1 MNIRRKIKEKTLKTR
16 IKHQVSSRMSIGMDR
31 PSGRVLVTGALGQ
44 IGTELV
50 EALREK
56 HGHKAVIATDIR
68 ESKGCQILDVMDKEG
83 IEKLVHGENITEIY
97 HLAAL
102 LSATGEK
109 NPELCWKINVIG
121 LENVISA
128 AKKNNA
134 RLFSPSSIAVFGPD
148 CPKIAPQIT
157 PLNPTTV
164 YGKTKVVG
172 EQLAITS
179 GIDMRGIRYPGL
191 ISYKA
196 PAGGGTTDY
205 AVEIFHAA
213 LENGHYDCFVREDT
227 RLPMMYMDDA
237 IRATLELMDFPLED
251 LSEARGGYNI
261 SGCSFTAKALV
272 ESIQRH
278 LPHFTCT
285 FNPDIRQTYADS
297 WPDEIQD
304 DVAYNEWGWKANF
317 DLDKIVDDML
327 ENLKISERAAT
338 RSSGGSGDGSF

>member
-1 MNIRRKIKEKTLKTR
+1 M
-16 IKHQVSSRMSIGMDR
+16 VSSTSIAMDL

-50 EALREK
+50 EALRKK
-56 HGHKAVIATDIR
+56 HGHEAVIATDIR
-68 ESKGCQILDVMDKEG
+68 KAEGCQILDVMNKKE
-83 IEKLVHGENITEIY
+83 INELMINEQITEVY

-109 NPELCWKINVIG
+109 NPKLCWDINVTG
-121 LENVISA
+121 LENVIAA

-148 CPKIAPQIT
+148 CPKTAPQIT

-172 EQLAITS
+172 EKLALTS

-205 AVEIFHAA
+205 AVEIFHNA
-213 LENGHYDCFVREDT
+213 LENGHYECFVREDT
-227 RLPMMYMDDA
+227 KLPMMYMDDA
-237 IRATLELMDFPLED
+237 IRATIELMNIPLEE
-251 LSEARGGYNI
+251 LSESRGGYNI
-261 SGCSFTAKALV
+261 SGCSFTAGELV
-272 ESIQRH
+272 RSIQRH
-278 LPHFTCT
+278 LPDFTCT
-285 FNPDIRQTYADS
+285 FNPDIRQKYADS
-297 WPDEIQD
+297 WPDEIED
-304 DVAYNEWGWKANF
+304 EIAMKEWGWIPRF
-317 DLDKIVDDML
+317 DLDRIVDEMIT
-327 ENLKISERAAT
+327 NLKS
-338 RSSGGSGDGSF
+338 

>member
-1 MNIRRKIKEKTLKTR
+1 
-16 IKHQVSSRMSIGMDR
+16 MDR
-31 PSGRVLVTGALGQ
+31 TSGRVLVTGACGQ

-50 EALREK
+50 GALQQK
-56 HGHKAVIATDIR
+56 HGHDSVIATDIR
-68 ESKGCQILDVMDKEG
+68 KAEGCHILDVMDKKG
-83 IEKLVHGENITEIY
+83 INKLVVEQEIIEIY

-109 NPELCWKINVIG
+109 NPELCWDINVIG
-121 LENVISA
+121 LENVIDA

-148 CPKIAPQIT
+148 CPIIAPQIT

-164 YGKTKVVG
+164 YGKTKVIG

-205 AVEIFHAA
+205 AVEIFHHAVKD
-213 LENGHYDCFVREDT
+213 GHYECFVREDT
-227 RLPMMYMDDA
+227 KLPMMYMDDA
-237 IRATLELMDFPLED
+237 IRATIELMDYPLEQ

-261 SGCSFTAKALV
+261 SGCSFTVGELV
-272 ESIQRH
+272 KSIQRH
-278 LPHFTCT
+278 LPNFTCT
-285 FNPDIRQTYADS
+285 FNPDVRQTYADS
-297 WPDEIQD
+297 WPNEIED
-304 DVAYNEWGWKANF
+304 DIAKKEWGWNPSF
-317 DLDKIVDDML
+317 DLDRIVDEMII
-327 ENLKISERAAT
+327 NMKY
-338 RSSGGSGDGSF
+338 

>member
-1 MNIRRKIKEKTLKTR
+1 
-16 IKHQVSSRMSIGMDR
+16 MSVVMDL

-50 EALREK
+50 EALRQK
-56 HGHKAVIATDIR
+56 YGHEAVIATDIR
-68 ESKGCQILDVMDKEG
+68 KAEGCQILDVMDEKE
-83 IEKLVHGENITEIY
+83 INRLMVEEQITDVY

-109 NPELCWKINVIG
+109 NPKLCWDINVTG
-121 LENVISA
+121 LENVIAA

-148 CPKIAPQIT
+148 CPKLAPQIA

-172 EQLAITS
+172 ERLAVTS

-205 AVEIFHAA
+205 AVEIFQHA
-213 LENGHYDCFVREDT
+213 LEHGHYECFVREDT
-227 RLPMMYMDDA
+227 KLPMMYMDDA
-237 IRATLELMDFPLED
+237 IRATIELMNIPLEE
-251 LSEARGGYNI
+251 LSDSRGGYNI
-261 SGCSFTAKALV
+261 SGCSFTAGELV
-272 ESIQRH
+272 QSIQRH
-278 LPHFTCT
+278 LPNFTCT
-285 FNPDIRQTYADS
+285 FNPDIRQKYADS
-297 WPDEIQD
+297 WPEEIDDEI
-304 DVAYNEWGWKANF
+304 AMKEWGWMPRFN
-317 DLDKIVDDML
+317 LDRIVDEMIA
-327 ENLKISERAAT
+327 NLKN
-338 RSSGGSGDGSF
+338 

>member
-1 MNIRRKIKEKTLKTR
+1 
-16 IKHQVSSRMSIGMDR
+16 MDR
-31 PSGRVLVTGALGQ
+31 PSGRVLVTGAQGQ

-50 EALREK
+50 EALQQK
-56 HGHKAVIATDIR
+56 HGHDNVIATDIR
-68 ESKGCQILDVMDKEG
+68 DDKGCQILDVMDKEG
-83 IEKLVHGENITEIY
+83 IEKLVLEQDITEIY

-109 NPELCWKINVIG
+109 NPELCWDINVVG

-172 EQLAITS
+172 EQLAMSS

-213 LENGHYDCFVREDT
+213 LKNGHYDCFVREDT
-227 RLPMMYMDDA
+227 KLPMMYMDDA
-237 IRATLELMDFPLED
+237 IRATLELMEIPLEK
-251 LSEARGGYNI
+251 LSGARGGYNI
-261 SGCSFTAKALV
+261 SGCSFSAEELV
-272 ESIQRH
+272 KSIQRH
-278 LPHFTCT
+278 LPNFTCT
-285 FNPDIRQTYADS
+285 FKPDIRQTYADS
-297 WPDEIQD
+297 WPDEIED
-304 DVAYNEWGWKANF
+304 DVAFKEWGWKAGF
-317 DLDKIVDDML
+317 DLDKIVDEMII
-327 ENLKISERAAT
+327 NLQN
-338 RSSGGSGDGSF
+338 

>member
-1 MNIRRKIKEKTLKTR
+1 MN
-16 IKHQVSSRMSIGMDR
+16 HQVSSPMSRAMDR
-31 PSGRVLVTGALGQ
+31 PSGRVLVTGACGQ

-50 EALREK
+50 EALQKK
-56 HGHKAVIATDIR
+56 HGLESVIATDIH
-68 ESKGCQILDVMDKEG
+68 KGEACRILDVMDK
-83 IEKLVHGENITEIY
+83 IEIQRLVVEEEITEIY

-109 NPELCWKINVIG
+109 NPELCWNINVIG
-121 LENVISA
+121 LKNVIDV

-148 CPKIAPQIT
+148 CPNIAPQIT

-205 AVEIFHAA
+205 AVEIFHHATK
-213 LENGHYDCFVREDT
+213 NGKYECFVREDT
-227 RLPMMYMDDA
+227 KLPMMYMDDA
-237 IRATLELMDFPLED
+237 IRATIELMDYPVEQ

-261 SGCSFTAKALV
+261 SGCSFTVGELV
-272 ESIQRH
+272 KSIQRH
-278 LPHFTCT
+278 IPDFTCT
-285 FNPDIRQTYADS
+285 FNPDVRQTYADS
-297 WPDEIQD
+297 WPDEIED
-304 DVAYNEWGWKANF
+304 DVAKKEWGWKPSF
-317 DLDKIVDDML
+317 DLDGIVDEMITNL
-327 ENLKISERAAT
+327 EY
-338 RSSGGSGDGSF
+338 

>member
-1 MNIRRKIKEKTLKTR
+1 MFKYRQKLTMYMGKR
-16 IKHQVSSRMSIGMDR
+16 I
-31 PSGRVLVTGALGQ
+31 LVTGALGQ

-50 EALREK
+50 IALRK
-56 HGHKAVIATDIR
+56 AHGYDSVIPTDVR
-68 ESKGCQILDVMDKEG
+68 EADGCRILDVLDLQAIEILVRDEG
-83 IEKLVHGENITEIY
+83 VTEIY

-109 NPELCWKINVIG
+109 NPELCWSINVVG
-121 LENVISA
+121 LENVITVV
-128 AKKNNA
+128 KKYSC

-157 PLNPTTV
+157 PLNPATI

-172 EQLAITS
+172 EQMAMTS

-191 ISYKA
+191 VSYKA

-213 LENGHYDCFVREDT
+213 LEYGEYECFVREDT

-237 IRATLELMDFPLED
+237 IRATLELMDVPADKLG
-251 LSEARGGYNI
+251 SSRGGYNI
-261 SGCSFTAKALV
+261 AGCSFTVSELV

-285 FNPDIRQTYADS
+285 FKPDIRQKYADS
-297 WPDEIQD
+297 WPDEIED
-304 DVAYNEWGWKANF
+304 DVAKSEWGWAPEF
-317 DLDKIVDDML
+317 DLDKMVDEMIAGL
-327 ENLKISERAAT
+327 I
-338 RSSGGSGDGSF
+338 G